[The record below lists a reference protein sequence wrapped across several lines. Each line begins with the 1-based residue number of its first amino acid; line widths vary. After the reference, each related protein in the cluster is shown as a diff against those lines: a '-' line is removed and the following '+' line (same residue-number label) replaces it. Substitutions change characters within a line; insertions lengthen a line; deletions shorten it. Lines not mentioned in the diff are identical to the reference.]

1 MRMEDVD
8 FAFATCEKSPLR
20 NSSGPRTNV
29 SLRGSGLKPGQ
40 TNFESFSPYFVEWKQ
55 QHDHGHPQTS
65 LELYGIPAA
74 GLSSS
79 ATNAFPLPPTA
90 GSHRPSSRSYPPAD
104 GPVPHPD
111 PQNSDPPAHLLAHA
125 AGYWA
130 RPVHIFIHLFFTV
143 RVLSLAAAFVV
154 SLPPSLAIAART
166 STPRRPAAR
175 SPPPSPHLPPLLY
188 PGASRRNRNEVAV
201 GDGGRVENGSWRDAT
216 AARFQP
222 RIQLQPV
229 SDDPSASS
237 FTCVPVPGI
246 AVVIGGVW
254 VRIDWVVLVR
264 ARGV

>member
-1 MRMEDVD
+1 
-8 FAFATCEKSPLR
+8 
-20 NSSGPRTNV
+20 
-29 SLRGSGLKPGQ
+29 
-40 TNFESFSPYFVEWKQ
+40 VEWKQ

-65 LELYGIPAA
+65 LELYGIRTSLRRAYPAQQPTRSHFRRRPGPTA
-74 GLSSS
+74 PHHDRTHRQTGPSLIRTHRTATHPRTSSPMPPDTGHGRFIFLFIYFLLCVSSHSRPRSSS
-79 ATNAFPLPPTA
+79 P
-90 GSHRPSSRSYPPAD
+90 
-104 GPVPHPD
+104 
-111 PQNSDPPAHLLAHA
+111 
-125 AGYWA
+125 
-130 RPVHIFIHLFFTV
+130 
-143 RVLSLAAAFVV
+143 

-188 PGASRRNRNEVAV
+188 PCASRRNRNEVAV

-229 SDDPSASS
+229 SDDSSASS